1 MAAVATRRAARR
13 RPAAAATETAPRRP
27 LVDVAEQALRDW
39 LVPGRHRPGDRLPP
53 EHDLAAMLGVSR
65 GTLRVALERLERT
78 GEIVRRQ
85 GSGTFVG
92 RVAELPA
99 FSEGLEVLESYTSLA
114 ARQGLRLSVRDLVVE
129 ERPVDGD
136 ASVALGLEPGT
147 PVLTVERTL
156 LADGAPAAHMCDLVH
171 PDITLPPRERLAR
184 AVEKGTMVLD
194 VLIAAKVPIAFA
206 RTTVRPRLLTAR
218 DVTGKAL
225 AVKGTTAALE
235 LIETMHVTSGETM
248 QYATDVFG
256 PGSVDLHVMRG
267 LQGERPGTVAP
278 R

>member
-1 MAAVATRRAARR
+1 
-13 RPAAAATETAPRRP
+13 
-27 LVDVAEQALRDW
+27 VDVAEQALRDW

-114 ARQGLRLSVRDLVVE
+114 ARQGLKLSTRDLVIE
-129 ERPVDGD
+129 ERPVEADP
-136 ASVALGLEPGT
+136 AAALGLEPGT
-147 PVLTVERTL
+147 PVVAIERIL

-171 PDITLPPRERLAR
+171 PDIVLPSRDRIVR

-218 DVTGKAL
+218 AATGRAL
-225 AVKGTTAALE
+225 EVSGTTAALE
-235 LIETMHVTSGETM
+235 LIETMHVTSGEAM
-248 QYATDVFG
+248 QYATDVFA

-267 LQGERPGTVAP
+267 LQGEQPEQVSTR
-278 R
+278 

>member
-1 MAAVATRRAARR
+1 
-13 RPAAAATETAPRRP
+13 
-27 LVDVAEQALRDW
+27 
-39 LVPGRHRPGDRLPP
+39 
-53 EHDLAAMLGVSR
+53 MLGVSR

-114 ARQGLRLSVRDLVVE
+114 ARQGLKLGVRDLVIE
-129 ERPVDGD
+129 ERPAEEGP
-136 ASVALGLEPGT
+136 ATALSLEPGT
-147 PVLTVERTL
+147 TVVAVDRVL

-171 PDITLPPRERLAR
+171 PDVALPSRDRLAR

-194 VLIAAKVPIAFA
+194 VLIAGKVPIAFA
-206 RTTVRPRLLTAR
+206 RTSVRPRLLTAR
-218 DVTGKAL
+218 DTTGKAL
-225 AVKGTTAALE
+225 EVSGTTAALE
-235 LIETMHVTSGETM
+235 LIETMHVTSGEAL
-248 QYATDVFG
+248 QYATDVFA

-267 LQGERPGTVAP
+267 LQGEQPVHVA
-278 R
+278 

>member
-1 MAAVATRRAARR
+1 
-13 RPAAAATETAPRRP
+13 
-27 LVDVAEQALRDW
+27 VAEQALRDW

-65 GTLRVALERLERT
+65 GTLRVALERLERS

-99 FSEGLEVLESYTSLA
+99 FSEGLEVLESYSSLA
-114 ARQGLRLSVRDLVVE
+114 ARQGLKLGVRDLVVE
-129 ERPVDGD
+129 ERPIDGD
-136 ASVALGLEPGT
+136 AAAGLSLEPGT
-147 PVLTVERTL
+147 PVVTVERTL

-171 PDITLPPRERLAR
+171 PDIALPSRERLAR
-184 AVEKGTMVLD
+184 AVEKGDMVLD

-218 DVTGKAL
+218 DATGKAL
-225 AVKGTTAALE
+225 EVSGTTAALE
-235 LIETMHVTSGETM
+235 LVETMHATTGEAV
-248 QYATDVFG
+248 QYATDVFA

-267 LQGERPGTVAP
+267 LQGEQLEQVAT